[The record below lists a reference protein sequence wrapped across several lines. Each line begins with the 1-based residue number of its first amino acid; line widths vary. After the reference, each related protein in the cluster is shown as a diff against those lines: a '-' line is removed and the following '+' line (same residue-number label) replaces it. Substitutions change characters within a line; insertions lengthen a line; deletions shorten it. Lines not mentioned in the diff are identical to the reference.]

1 MQLPRRADLW
11 LPGYLR
17 SVLDARRERAERRG
31 PTDILFC
38 VADHY
43 EPLHGN
49 VSVAVGQRRV
59 DAWCRR
65 FPQLAARFEDA
76 DGRSPQHTFFFPIEQ
91 YSPQYVDALAELCAA
106 GFGEVEVHLHHDAD
120 QSERLRQ
127 TLLGFVRTLS
137 SRHRLLSRDRSG
149 RIAYGFIHGNW
160 ALDNSLPD
168 GRLCGVNDEI
178 TVLRETGCYADFTL
192 PAAPSP
198 AQTRMVNRIYYA
210 VDDPVAPRSHDVGV
224 RASVGGPLRDDALLL
239 VQGPLAL
246 TWNRAKWGLL
256 PRLDNA
262 SLHAVNP
269 PTLNRLVDWIS
280 CGISVAG
287 RPEWVF
293 VKVHT
298 HGAVEANAEML
309 LGPRMERFHREMLD
323 AFNDGNRYR
332 LHYVTAREMVNIVH
346 AAEAGA
352 RGNPAESRDH
362 LYSPPEIRRAAHRA
376 SPF

>member
-1 MQLPRRADLW
+1 MQLPRRADIW

-17 SVLDARRERAERRG
+17 SVLDARRERAQRRG

-49 VSVAVGQRRV
+49 ASVAVGQRRV
-59 DAWCRR
+59 DAWRTR
-65 FPQLAARFEDA
+65 FPRLFAGFVDA

-91 YSPQYVDALAELCAA
+91 YSPQYLEALTELCAA

-120 QSERLRQ
+120 QSENLRRK
-127 TLLGFVRTLS
+127 LLGFIRTLS
-137 SRHRLLSRDRSG
+137 SRHRLLSRDRLG

-210 VDDPVAPRSHDVGV
+210 VDDPVAPRSHDVGRRV
-224 RASVGGPLRDDALLL
+224 AVGGRPGDDAFLL

-246 TWNRAKWGLL
+246 TWNRAKWGLI

-298 HGAVEANAEML
+298 HGALEANAEML
-309 LGPRMERFHREMLD
+309 LGPPMERFHQQMLD
-323 AFNDGNRYR
+323 AFNDGDRYR
-332 LHYVTAREMVNIVH
+332 LHYVTPREMVNIVH

-352 RGNPAESRDH
+352 TGTPGLLRDYLYPPPESRRDRS
-362 LYSPPEIRRAAHRA
+362 LSVRA
-376 SPF
+376 